1 MKFLNCLL
9 VSCLLGLGFQV
20 SSFAADDKGT
30 SEQAQAMVKKAV
42 AHFKSAG
49 KDKAL
54 ADFSDPAD
62 KKFHDRD
69 LYVMV
74 YDLTGVNAAHGANPK
89 LIGKN
94 LIELKD
100 SDDKFIIKEMIKTAT
115 SSKGSG
121 WVEYK
126 WPNPVSK
133 ALEAKS
139 TYVEKVDNYFVGVGI
154 YK

>member
-1 MKFLNCLL
+1 MKFLNCLF
-9 VSCLLGLGFQV
+9 VSCLFGLGFHQAGI
-20 SSFAADDKGT
+20 AAEDKGT

-49 KDKAL
+49 KEKAFT
-54 ADFSDPAD
+54 DFSDPAD

-74 YDLTGVNAAHGANPK
+74 YDLNGVNAAHGANPK

-100 SDDKFIIKEMIKTAT
+100 AGDKFIIKEMIKTAT
-115 SSKGSG
+115 SGKGSG

-133 ALEAKS
+133 ALESKS